1 MMQTDETRRRIL
13 VIEDEPLIGRVCTR
27 TLSAL
32 GFEADLATDGLR
44 ALEMARREAY
54 DLCLSDIRTPR
65 MNGVEFY
72 QHLAEERPE
81 LANRIMFTTGDV
93 LSSDVQAFLDESG
106 AVFLAKPFTSA
117 ELRAAVSDALQ
128 RGHIADSLTAKPLV
142 T

>member
-65 MNGVEFY
+65 M
-72 QHLAEERPE
+72 R
-81 LANRIMFTTGDV
+81 GDM
-93 LSSDVQAFLDESG
+93 
-106 AVFLAKPFTSA
+106 
-117 ELRAAVSDALQ
+117 
-128 RGHIADSLTAKPLV
+128 ADSPTAKPLV